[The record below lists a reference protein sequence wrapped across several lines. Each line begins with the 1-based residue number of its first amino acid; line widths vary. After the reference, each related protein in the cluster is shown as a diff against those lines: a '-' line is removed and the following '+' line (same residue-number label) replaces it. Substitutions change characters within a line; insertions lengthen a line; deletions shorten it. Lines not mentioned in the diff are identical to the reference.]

1 MYLKP
6 KSIIVMKKVLIIL
19 VILTAPFLTVAQN
32 NTTTTVTETGIT
44 VTTPTQEEV
53 KTDVSA
59 QETAEAKFRAKAKDL
74 NYKKSND
81 IISVKAY
88 RKSLQIK
95 VKDIKLC

>member
-1 MYLKP
+1 
-6 KSIIVMKKVLIIL
+6 MKKVLIIL

-32 NTTTTVTETGIT
+32 NTSSTVTETSIT
-44 VTTPTQEEV
+44 VTTSTQEEV
-53 KTDVSA
+53 KTDISA

-95 VKDIKLC
+95 IKEVKIC

>member
-1 MYLKP
+1 
-6 KSIIVMKKVLIIL
+6 MKKVLIII

-32 NTTTTVTETGIT
+32 NTSSTVTETSIT
-44 VTTPTQEEV
+44 VTTSTQEEV
-53 KTDVSA
+53 KTDISA

-95 VKDIKLC
+95 IKEVKIC

>member
-1 MYLKP
+1 
-6 KSIIVMKKVLIIL
+6 MKKVLIIL

-32 NTTTTVTETGIT
+32 NTSTTVTETIIN
-44 VTTPTQEEV
+44 VTTSNPEEV
-53 KTDVSA
+53 KTDISA
-59 QETAEAKFRAKAKDL
+59 QQTAEAVLRAKAKDL

-95 VKDIKLC
+95 VKDVKLC